1 MRASGN
7 HRAHGTVGVKE
18 ARQGWPVVLF
28 RKVPVG
34 PVAPDTRKGAWE
46 AAATK
51 PEGRPPEWG
60 QGQGAAG
67 EAAVCLE
74 AREFRIGAA
83 QSEVVS
89 AVSEV
94 RLHLCGDGRL
104 RGGGRVGCGWC
115 WQERG

>member
-18 ARQGWPVVLF
+18 AWRGWPVVLF

-51 PEGRPPEWG
+51 LEGRPPEWG

-74 AREFRIGAA
+74 ACEFRIGAA

-94 RLHLCGDGRL
+94 RLHLCCDGRL
-104 RGGGRVGCGWC
+104 RGAGVWAVAGAGR
-115 WQERG
+115 R